1 MAPYKILGRFYR
13 VPFKSLLRMKIK
25 WAIVSFLC
33 TNFFSF
39 VFMGKAVAIR
49 KQYLWFL
56 HLDSQVKLKTNKP
69 THPLSLTQ
77 CAEINPEVFWNY
89 ENWKRFLPK
98 MKVHRNKNSDS
109 EKITTECDFRVSLN
123 FPCRDLFVQSFCAPW
138 SGGWNNITKVLRI

>member
-39 VFMGKAVAIR
+39 IFMGKAVAIR

-69 THPLSLTQ
+69 THPLSLKQ
-77 CAEINPEVFWNY
+77 RAEINSEVLWKY
-89 ENWKRFLPK
+89 KKWKRLLSK
-98 MKVHRNKNSDS
+98 TEVHRNIKNSDS
-109 EKITTECDFRVSLN
+109 ETITTHCDFRVSLN
-123 FPCRDLFVQSFCAPW
+123 FPCRDLFV
-138 SGGWNNITKVLRI
+138 